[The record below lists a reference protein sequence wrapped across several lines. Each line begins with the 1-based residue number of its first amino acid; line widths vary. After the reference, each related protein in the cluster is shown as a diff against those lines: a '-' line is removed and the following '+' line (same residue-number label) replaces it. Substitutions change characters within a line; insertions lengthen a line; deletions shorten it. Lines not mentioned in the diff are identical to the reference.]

1 MIQTVETGTDIN
13 GSERSVLS
21 NSCKSRCAIHGNC
34 MISIIKQV
42 LKISWKLNDL
52 VYQTV
57 LESNVCNRLI
67 SFINHN
73 LSIEYLLDTVLKT
86 PTHGYY
92 YYLENKT
99 QLSKQIV
106 NTHSYICPKSIPN

>member
-1 MIQTVETGTDIN
+1 MTGVMIQTVETGTDIN

-73 LSIEYLLDTVLKT
+73 LSIEYLLETVLKT

-92 YYLENKT
+92 YIILKNKT
-99 QLSKQIV
+99 QLLKQIV
-106 NTHSYICPKSIPN
+106 NKSYERRC